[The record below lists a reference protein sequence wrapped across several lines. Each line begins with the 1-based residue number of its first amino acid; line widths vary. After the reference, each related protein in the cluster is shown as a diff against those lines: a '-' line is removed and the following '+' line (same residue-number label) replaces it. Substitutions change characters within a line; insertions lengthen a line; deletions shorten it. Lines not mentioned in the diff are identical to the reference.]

1 MFEPEGVTSGGGE
14 GGDDRAGAGQ
24 AVAYVGQ
31 QIRIGDHVA
40 LCQVRIGVIVEPTPA
55 KIFSV

>member
-1 MFEPEGVTSGGGE
+1 V
-14 GGDDRAGAGQ
+14 Q
-24 AVAYVGQ
+24 AVAYAGQ
-31 QIRIGDHVA
+31 QIRIGDHIA